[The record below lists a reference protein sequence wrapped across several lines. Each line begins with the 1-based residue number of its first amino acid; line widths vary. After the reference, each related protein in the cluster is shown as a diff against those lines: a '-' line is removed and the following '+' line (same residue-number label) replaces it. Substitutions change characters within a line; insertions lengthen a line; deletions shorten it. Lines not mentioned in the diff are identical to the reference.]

1 MGLRDWILRQSLSD
15 RMSGSLAS
23 KLRHRRWLVVQSL
36 LQTSGTE
43 SVLDVGGT
51 DKSWWFAE
59 WDGKVVRCNLDRNA
73 ASSGHRVVGDGC
85 ALPFGNGTFD
95 VAFSNSV
102 IEHLGTL
109 EAQIRFAHEFRRV
122 GRRYF
127 LQTPNRRFPIEP
139 HYLFPF
145 FQFLPVSVQRWLH
158 THFDIGTFTKT
169 APFGTIRLMTKDEL
183 LQLFPEA
190 RVLPERIGPLVKSWY
205 VVFAGDSSR
214 GQASESGRR

>member
-36 LQTSGTE
+36 LRTDGTE

-59 WDGKVVRCNLDRNA
+59 WNGKVVRCNLDRNA
-73 ASSGHRVVGDGC
+73 ARSGHRVVGDGC
-85 ALPFGNGTFD
+85 ALPFGNRTFD

-109 EAQIRFAHEFRRV
+109 EAQVRFAQEFRRV
-122 GRRYF
+122 GRGYF

-169 APFGTIRLMTKDEL
+169 APFGTIRLMTQGEL

-190 RVLPERIGPLVKSWY
+190 RVVPERIGPLVKSWY
-205 VVFAGDSSR
+205 VVFTGDR
-214 GQASESGRR
+214 